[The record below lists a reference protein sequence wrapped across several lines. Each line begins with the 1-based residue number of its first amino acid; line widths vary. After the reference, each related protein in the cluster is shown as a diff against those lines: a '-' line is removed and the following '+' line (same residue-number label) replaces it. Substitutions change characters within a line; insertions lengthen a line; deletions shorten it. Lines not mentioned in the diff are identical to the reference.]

1 MEGMS
6 AVTGFQLVHIRGCTG
21 VLGLDNL
28 PGEVE
33 QQCCLKQ
40 TRTMGLVPAPM
51 SGAIG
56 SLTPLTLTQGIQYLV
71 EESYCTLA
79 CLEVPRAKDSR

>member
-1 MEGMS
+1 
-6 AVTGFQLVHIRGCTG
+6 
-21 VLGLDNL
+21 
-28 PGEVE
+28 
-33 QQCCLKQ
+33 
-40 TRTMGLVPAPM
+40 MGLVPAPM

-79 CLEVPRAKDSR
+79 CL